1 MVDYD
6 RIVAL
11 QAKAKELQE
20 TTKVQ
25 REDPSKAKEYATTT
39 EHQLERG
46 KQRHRCSTACDHL
59 PTYLAHHVHRSRSR
73 LAQTYPL

>member
-11 QAKAKELQE
+11 QAKAKELHE
-20 TTKVQ
+20 TIKEQ

-39 EHQLERG
+39 EHQLEDLNKDLNKDANAH
-46 KQRHRCSTACDHL
+46 KQQADSL
-59 PTYLAHHVHRSRSR
+59 
-73 LAQTYPL
+73 